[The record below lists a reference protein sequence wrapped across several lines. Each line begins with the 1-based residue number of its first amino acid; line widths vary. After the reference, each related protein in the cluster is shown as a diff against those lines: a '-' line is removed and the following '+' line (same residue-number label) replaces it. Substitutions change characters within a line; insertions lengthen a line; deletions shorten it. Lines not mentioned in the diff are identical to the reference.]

1 MTEVNIGYAKNDFLW
16 NVENAGVTLSTNAED
31 NQSNSEDLLAMQRTQ
46 NTANERYSNSK
57 KIYQRA
63 IIDNVNLGVGIV
75 ACCAFIF
82 FNYNSAPV
90 PKT

>member
-1 MTEVNIGYAKNDFLW
+1 MTEVNIGYTKNDFLW
-16 NVENAGVTLSTNAED
+16 NADAGSGANADALTN
-31 NQSNSEDLLAMQRTQ
+31 QTNSEDLLAMQRTQ

>member
-16 NVENAGVTLSTNAED
+16 NADAGSGANADALTN
-31 NQSNSEDLLAMQRTQ
+31 QTNSEDLLAMQRTQ

>member
-16 NVENAGVTLSTNAED
+16 NAENDTSSLTGKPGD